1 MKYSEVHIFMCGYGT
16 VLQEVVKWNYHY
28 KNDMCHVLPYLFCGA
43 GDQTQGFPCANQT
56 ICFLKRNIG
65 PSIYLY
71 MHVLVEMWYS
81 GCLYHRKI
89 YCLVYLCFHFFSF
102 IVEGASVCAACIWHV
117 ACVFIGEKLVLGF
130 SVYHFT
136 PCFWDRVSL
145 LSLQLTGSTRLP
157 GQWIPRIL
165 LSLLPHQIT
174 GSYLHAYIFI

>member
-81 GCLYHRKI
+81 GCLYHRKDLLFSV
-89 YCLVYLCFHFFSF
+89 CMFSF
-102 IVEGASVCAACIWHV
+102 FLFYCWGCLCVCYMYLTCCM
-117 ACVFIGEKLVLGF
+117 CVYRWEVGVGF
-130 SVYHFT
+130 L
-136 PCFWDRVSL
+136 R
-145 LSLQLTGSTRLP
+145 LSLYTLFLRQG
-157 GQWIPRIL
+157 
-165 LSLLPHQIT
+165 LSSEPTAHWF
-174 GSYLHAYIFI
+174 H